1 MELLQQTSTRLV
13 NWLREMTATAR
24 TALAVIALLF
34 LAGAALLIRS
44 RETRTDHYLLGGR
57 SFQPAELARI
67 ETAFSTAKMAAKVEG
82 LPIGISS
89 GAALAAGIEVAQ
101 RKEMKNKKIIIVIPS
116 FAERY
121 LSTPLFN

>member
-34 LAGAALLIRS
+34 LAGVALLIRS

-57 SFQPAELARI
+57 
-67 ETAFSTAKMAAKVEG
+67 
-82 LPIGISS
+82 
-89 GAALAAGIEVAQ
+89 
-101 RKEMKNKKIIIVIPS
+101 
-116 FAERY
+116 
-121 LSTPLFN
+121 